1 MATGNYNPFT
11 TGSIP
16 DASPFRF
23 GIVTAH
29 WHNDI
34 TSALEN
40 GAREILLKHGV
51 KTENIIS
58 IQVPGSFELTAGA
71 RMLYDNEKLNAIICL
86 GCIIKGETP
95 HFDFISQSVANALSV
110 LSAQLS
116 FPFIF
121 GVLTTLTKEQ
131 ALERAGGKLGNKGAD
146 AAVAAIQMAALK
158 QSFKKDSAIGFK

>member
-1 MATGNYNPFT
+1 MTTGNYNPVT
-11 TGSIP
+11 ATRIP
-16 DASPFRF
+16 DAAPFRF

-40 GAREILLKHGV
+40 GAREILLKHGT
-51 KTENIIS
+51 KPENIIS
-58 IQVPGSFELTAGA
+58 IQVPGSFELIAGA
-71 RMLYDNEKLNAIICL
+71 RMLYDHEKLNSIICI

-95 HFDFISQSVANALSV
+95 HFDFISQSAANALSV

-121 GVLTTLTKEQ
+121 GVLTTLNRDQ
-131 ALERAGGKLGNKGAD
+131 AIERAGGKLGNKGAD
-146 AAVAAIQMAALK
+146 AAIAAIQMAALK

>member
-1 MATGNYNPFT
+1 MATGNYNPVT
-11 TGSIP
+11 AASIP
-16 DASPFRF
+16 DAAPFRF
-23 GIVTAH
+23 GMVTAL

-34 TSALEN
+34 TAALEQ
-40 GAREILLKHGV
+40 GARNVLLKQGAQPG
-51 KTENIIS
+51 NIIS

-71 RMLYDNEKLNAIICL
+71 RMLYDSEKLNAIICI

-95 HFDFISQSVANALSV
+95 HFDFISQSVANALAV

-121 GVLTTLTKEQ
+121 GVLTTLTREQ
-131 ALERAGGKLGNKGAD
+131 ARERAGGKLGNKGAE

-158 QSFKKDSAIGFK
+158 QSFKKENPIGFK

>member
-1 MATGNYNPFT
+1 MS
-11 TGSIP
+11 TGSFDPVSSSIIP
-16 DASPFRF
+16 DASLFRF
-23 GIVTAH
+23 GIVTAR

-34 TSALEN
+34 TATLEN
-40 GAREILLKHGV
+40 GAREIFLKHGV

-71 RMLYDNEKLNAIICL
+71 RMLYDHEKLNAIICI

-95 HFDFISQSVANALSV
+95 HFDFISQSVASALSA

-131 ALERAGGKLGNKGAD
+131 AIERAGGKLGNKGAD

>member
-1 MATGNYNPFT
+1 MATGSYNPVNA
-11 TGSIP
+11 GSIP
-16 DASPFRF
+16 DAAPFRF
-23 GIVTAH
+23 GIVTSH
-29 WHNDI
+29 WHTDI
-34 TSALEN
+34 TSALES
-40 GAREILLKHGV
+40 GAREILLENGAKP
-51 KTENIIS
+51 ENIIS
-58 IQVPGSFELTAGA
+58 IQVPGSYELTAGA
-71 RMLYDNEKLNAIICL
+71 RMLYDHEKLNAIICL

-146 AAVAAIQMAALK
+146 AAVAAMQMAALK
-158 QSFKKDSAIGFK
+158 QSFKKDTAIGFK